1 MSRILPSLLIF
12 FVTAMYIASA
22 SDLHFAF
29 AEAHN
34 ASDTACVANSDC
46 GKSETHHATAD
57 PDHCSHGSAH
67 LVGMLSDLPLYSFPE
82 AAVTPVTATIYF
94 SVVSSPPTT
103 PPKA

>member
-1 MSRILPSLLIF
+1 MMRILASFLIF

-22 SDLHFAF
+22 SDFHFAF
-29 AEAHN
+29 AGTDKTIS
-34 ASDTACVANSDC
+34 ASTCAASGDCDKGDTQ
-46 GKSETHHATAD
+46 HAAD

-67 LVGMLSDLPLYSFPE
+67 LVGMLSTSPLHSFPE
-82 AAVTPVTATIYF
+82 AAVTPVTSAIYF